1 MTDEKVTEGE
11 LKILKEVL
19 AERRISL
26 SGRMDLING
35 IFRVAKKIRKQAENI
50 VEEQGILLHFAL
62 IQVVESTEIIFTY
75 EEKKK
80 IFCACQE

>member
-35 IFRVAKKIRKQAENI
+35 IFRVAKKIREQAEI
-50 VEEQGILLHFAL
+50 VAEEQGILLHFAL
-62 IQVVESTEIIFTY
+62 IQVVESTKIIFTHK
-75 EEKKK
+75 EKTM

>member
-1 MTDEKVTEGE
+1 MADEKVTRQE
-11 LKILKEVL
+11 LKTLQEVL
-19 AERRISL
+19 AEKRITL

-35 IFRVAKKIRKQAENI
+35 IFRVAKKIREQAEDM

-62 IQVVESTEIIFTY
+62 IQVIESTDIVFTHK
-75 EEKKK
+75 EKQM